1 MSTRIRF
8 LQLSLWLP
16 RAPAAFGSGDGK
28 EARMLTQTRDNEE
41 IIARVAAL
49 DIGKAEVMCC
59 IRVPDGDHRAGGCR
73 RCGRIRR

>member
-1 MSTRIRF
+1 
-8 LQLSLWLP
+8 
-16 RAPAAFGSGDGK
+16 
-28 EARMLTQTRDNEE
+28 MLITTHDNEE